1 MSLFHCKSNMFDS
14 SVLFEETVGPK
25 YWILSHNLAGGRKK
39 KPSLLQQTIA
49 IWFHV
54 KTKQLWFPLLLRP
67 ILEILWKFELTQAAP
82 LISHMKREQNDQRH
96 GNFSTNVTSS
106 ELNRDLGKYLT
117 NHLKERKICG
127 TTKYRIIRYWLSFL
141 NLQITYWIS
150 LREKDMRN
158 YKISYH

>member
-1 MSLFHCKSNMFDS
+1 MGGRERSYIVMLPWDDDSDDNDNHSSLLLQNSHFQCRKQNCEMTLFHCKSNMFDS

-39 KPSLLQQTIA
+39 KPSLLKQTIA

-82 LISHMKREQNDQRH
+82 LISHMKREENDQRH
-96 GNFSTNVTSS
+96 GKLLHQCHQLWI
-106 ELNRDLGKYLT
+106 EPRLG
-117 NHLKERKICG
+117 
-127 TTKYRIIRYWLSFL
+127 
-141 NLQITYWIS
+141 
-150 LREKDMRN
+150 
-158 YKISYH
+158 